1 MDGKRSGKGKEYNN
15 DGEILFEGEYLDG
28 NRWNGKGIEY
38 NENYDFQFEWE
49 YLNVKKWN
57 GVIIEYDLDDNS
69 IIFNGNI
76 FEGENETE
84 LKDTLNQAIK
94 LLEDDYLGGHGSRGY
109 GQVKIHLMKPDGEAK
124 TY

>member
-49 YLNVKKWN
+49 YLNGKKWN

-76 FEGENETE
+76 FEGE
-84 LKDTLNQAIK
+84 
-94 LLEDDYLGGHGSRGY
+94 
-109 GQVKIHLMKPDGEAK
+109 KIENN
-124 TY
+124 